1 MKNNMGVF
9 KNRIWFETWRELC
22 VCLNLGIIKDVN
34 FGTYYGVYILRL

>member
-22 VCLNLGIIKDVN
+22 VFKSWYNKGC
-34 FGTYYGVYILRL
+34 